1 MEIIGNIKKQKN
13 EIDKIIR
20 DTREL
25 QKEINTINGQID
37 RQFAVTD
44 DLLFKV
50 PLLCSILH
58 TNFSFVIS
66 ITISI

>member
-1 MEIIGNIKKQKN
+1 MEIIGNIKKQKT

-20 DTREL
+20 DTRDL

-37 RQFAVTD
+37 RQFTVTD

-50 PLLCSILH
+50 ITIHLNHHLNEL
-58 TNFSFVIS
+58 IS
-66 ITISI
+66 IFVTF